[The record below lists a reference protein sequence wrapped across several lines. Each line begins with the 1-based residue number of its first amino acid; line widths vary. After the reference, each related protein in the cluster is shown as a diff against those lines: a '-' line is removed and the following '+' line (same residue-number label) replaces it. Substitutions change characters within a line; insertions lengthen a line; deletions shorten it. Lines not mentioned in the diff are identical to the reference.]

1 MAADSP
7 SDLSRLFEAWLL
19 PGRVRRDEASAIV
32 DRAALRK
39 GAEQDFATAA
49 LLGFAADA
57 GLLSKSQFGSL
68 RTNLLRLAGRSSV
81 MHGLPMAFCGDA
93 VGVLGVVVG
102 AKKLA
107 DSAVAGQIEQWAA
120 GFLKASYARD
130 GLEEW
135 QRYLF
140 AVAGRHLG
148 NAIEL
153 EIPVS
158 SAIAD
163 VRTALRSKDLVEA
176 GDGDLSR
183 EDSLLVLNLALR
195 ETEADLD
202 YDHAVLRLAA
212 LDNLAESV
220 NAAGSDPV
228 ETSRKRGRPIQIDV
242 ETKEAALAVKARGG
256 KGTEIARILYKTK
269 YPTVQQVKNVSNIL
283 KNYLKVRVSPPT
295 ES

>member
-7 SDLSRLFEAWLL
+7 SDLSRLFETWLL
-19 PGRVRRDEASAIV
+19 PGRALRDEAAAIV

-57 GLLSKSQFGSL
+57 GLLSKSQLGSL

-81 MHGLPMAFCGDA
+81 IHGSPMAFCGDA

-107 DSAVAGQIEQWAA
+107 DSGVAGQIEQWAA
-120 GFLKASYARD
+120 SFLKSSYGRD

-135 QRYLF
+135 QRCLF

-158 SAIAD
+158 PAIAD
-163 VRTALRSKDLVEA
+163 VRTALRSKALVEA

-183 EDSLLVLNLALR
+183 EESLRVLNLALR
-195 ETEADLD
+195 ETEADLG
-202 YDHAVLRLAA
+202 YDRAVLRLAA
-212 LDNLAESV
+212 LDYLTESG

-228 ETSRKRGRPIQIDV
+228 GTPRKRGRPIQIDI